1 MRRVLLAAFVFLALI
16 GRADAADTVVLEGV
30 KSEWQNLYGAIVYA
44 SSGTVHN
51 TGTAPVRAVKLRVVL
66 LDKNGQK
73 VAERTGYNLGAE
85 VLDDKPD
92 ALDKTRPI
100 PPGGTDSFR
109 LWMDKGDIGKPFR
122 SAQVTVVETR

>member
-1 MRRVLLAAFVFLALI
+1 MRRVLLAAIVVVALI
-16 GRADAADTVVLEGV
+16 GPADAADTVVLEGG

-51 TGTAPVRAVKLRVVL
+51 TGTSPVRAVKLRVVL

-85 VLDDKPD
+85 VLDEKPD
-92 ALDKTRPI
+92 ALDKTQPI

-122 SAQVTVVETR
+122 SAQVTIVETR

>member
-1 MRRVLLAAFVFLALI
+1 MRRLLLAASLAVAFI
-16 GRADAADTVVLEGV
+16 ARAEAADPVALEGV
-30 KSEWQNLYGAIVYA
+30 RSEWQNLYGAIVYA

-51 TGTAPVRAVKLRVVL
+51 TGTTPVRAVKLRVVL

-85 VLDDKPD
+85 VLEEKPD
-92 ALDKTRPI
+92 ALDKARPI

-122 SAQVTVVETR
+122 SAEVTVVETK